1 MTPQEKDAWETIRA
15 KGKTRYILLN
25 GVIFTGGIYALAM
38 TLVGYFVEYGFTLSE
53 FSHYFFDT
61 QTHIRFFLFAT
72 AFGLVMG
79 FIKWHRG
86 EKAFAEALAKEPAE
100 TV

>member
-1 MTPQEKDAWETIRA
+1 MTPQEKEAWERVRA
-15 KGKTRYILLN
+15 KGKIRYILLN

-38 TLVGYFVEYGFTLSE
+38 TLAGYFIEYGLTLSE
-53 FSHYFFDT
+53 FSRYFFDSS
-61 QTHIRFFLFAT
+61 THIRFFLFAT
-72 AFGLVMG
+72 IFGLIMG

-86 EKAFAEALAKEPAE
+86 EKAFAETLAKETAT

>member
-1 MTPQEKDAWETIRA
+1 MTPQEKEAWEAIRA

-25 GVIFTGGIYALAM
+25 GIIYTGGIYALVM
-38 TLVGYFVEYGFTLSE
+38 TIIGYFVEFGLTLSN
-53 FSHYFFDT
+53 FSGYFFDSA
-61 QTHIRFFLFAT
+61 THIRFFLFAT

-86 EKAFAEALAKEPAE
+86 EKAFAETLAKE
-100 TV
+100 TGGSV